1 MCIRDRT
8 KTVECTSLGT
18 HVRST
23 KRFLVLNPTS
33 VAYAFRWA
41 PVPAAGL
48 APPVP
53 AFRCLTPE
61 GVIAPGKRYDMVFE
75 FVPEVEGTSEA
86 FYDFKIDEQ
95 SISVPFLF
103 AGTVVE
109 PAVQFEVSSVNF
121 GKVLTGTKN
130 REVVALS
137 NHENTPFAFNFDQS
151 SWILP
156 DGSNPKALTF
166 EPMSGTVPA
175 NGILPI
181 HVTFAPDAEKA
192 VNYLSLIH
200 I

>member
-1 MCIRDRT
+1 M
-8 KTVECTSLGT
+8 
-18 HVRST
+18 
-23 KRFLVLNPTS
+23 
-33 VAYAFRWA
+33 
-41 PVPAAGL
+41 
-48 APPVP
+48 
-53 AFRCLTPE
+53 
-61 GVIAPGKRYDMVFE
+61 
-75 FVPEVEGTSEA
+75 
-86 FYDFKIDEQ
+86 
-95 SISVPFLF
+95 
-103 AGTVVE
+103 
-109 PAVQFEVSSVNF
+109 QFEVSSVNF

-192 VNYLSLIH
+192 VNYNVVANVKRKPTRLTLNVKGDGYGIH
-200 I
+200 EVMEMEHPVPVITRAHFEEAMANARRSVTEYDLNKFEQFRTKFDPAYAAKMGNKTRAVINWPEDNSSQFQNKEDDDDDLYA